1 MDTTK
6 KILGALLALAMLC
19 AMLIVPAAVYADG
32 ENTSDSAGTVYGNGI
47 AGGTTTFQKNLI
59 LSADAN
65 VPSAAFAF
73 EIVPGTAKEATETTV
88 AIVAGPS
95 GATVGSAA
103 IAAGATTTAGTPGD
117 STETGKKYATAT
129 VTVDLTNVMFPAPGV
144 YRYVITEEAVADP
157 YSITGTNPQYLDVY
171 VEHSATATNHLEVKG
186 YVLHTDEDA
195 PLIAGGELAT
205 KSQGF
210 TNEYAT
216 QNLTFSK
223 TVTGNQGSRDK
234 YFKFTVSITGAAA
247 GAKYDVDLTNADAAV
262 PESVSTKS
270 EYIGKS
276 NAASI
281 EIPAGATGTEAV
293 YYLKNGQSLTIKGLA
308 KGTGYTITEEYE
320 DYTQTVEGTANGTIG
335 TEEITVAYTNNR
347 GGAVPTGVM
356 LTIVPGVIIVG
367 IAIVGLIVFS
377 RKKKENE

>member
-1 MDTTK
+1 M
-6 KILGALLALAMLC
+6 
-19 AMLIVPAAVYADG
+19 
-32 ENTSDSAGTVYGNGI
+32 
-47 AGGTTTFQKNLI
+47 
-59 LSADAN
+59 
-65 VPSAAFAF
+65 
-73 EIVPGTAKEATETTV
+73 
-88 AIVAGPS
+88 
-95 GATVGSAA
+95 
-103 IAAGATTTAGTPGD
+103 
-117 STETGKKYATAT
+117 
-129 VTVDLTNVMFPAPGV
+129 
-144 YRYVITEEAVADP
+144 
-157 YSITGTNPQYLDVY
+157 
-171 VEHSATATNHLEVKG
+171 
-186 YVLHTDEDA
+186 
-195 PLIAGGELAT
+195 
-205 KSQGF
+205 
-210 TNEYAT
+210 
-216 QNLTFSK
+216 
-223 TVTGNQGSRDK
+223 
-234 YFKFTVSITGAAA
+234 SITGAAA

-335 TEEITVAYTNNR
+335 TEDITVAYTNNR